1 MSKLPQRGPQSVP
14 GRRYVRVTAR
24 RKGLVEF
31 EFSLGDP
38 SVALEMILPEAAFS
52 EFCREQQAR
61 FLPEKRDD
69 VDRD

>member
-1 MSKLPQRGPQSVP
+1 VSKEPQRGPHSVP

-24 RKGLVEF
+24 RKGFVEF
-31 EFSLGDP
+31 EFSLGDS
-38 SVALEMILPEAAFS
+38 SVSLEMILPEAAFD
-52 EFCREQQAR
+52 EFCREQRAR

>member
-1 MSKLPQRGPQSVP
+1 
-14 GRRYVRVTAR
+14 
-24 RKGLVEF
+24 VEF

-38 SVALEMILPEAAFS
+38 SVALEMILPEAAFG